1 MNNYIKLLVTFLLV
15 ASACN
20 PKSRKSEDT
29 LVSYE
34 QNCQTTYADSTDVNY
49 LWACFL
55 NNGTT
60 DSLKT
65 VYSNN
70 SIKVVESGE
79 VISGL
84 QNISDDYR
92 KNDFSIDTVYSIKRI
107 AANATKTYDYEI
119 GAFTTENEA
128 LFKHLLIW
136 NNQYPQKRVFEF
148 IAESTKAIPVDPGIH
163 AQREK
168 WIALCNLHN
177 ATQLV
182 TELYHANALYFNH
195 KPVIVGWDAIAK
207 DYQYMNDKNYSLRLE
222 PIKLEMVA
230 ENLAY
235 EIGQCIGTY
244 NGKYLLVWKKDG
256 KGDWKILVDS
266 NI

>member
-1 MNNYIKLLVTFLLV
+1 MLTCGTKR
-15 ASACN
+15 
-20 PKSRKSEDT
+20 PKSKDT
-29 LVSYE
+29 PVSFE
-34 QNCQTTYADSTDVNY
+34 QNCQTTYSDSTDVNH

-55 NNGTT
+55 SKGIT

-65 VYSNN
+65 VYATN
-70 SIKVVESGE
+70 SIKVAESGE

-84 QNISDDYR
+84 QNISDYYR

-119 GAFTTENEA
+119 GAFTTENEV
-128 LFKHLLIW
+128 LFKHLIIW
-136 NNQYPQKRVFEF
+136 NNQYPQKRAFEF
-148 IAESTKAIPVDPGIH
+148 ISESKKAIPI
-163 AQREK
+163 ANTINKQREK

-177 ATQLV
+177 ATKLV
-182 TELYHANALYFNH
+182 TELYHVNALYFNH
-195 KPVIVGWDAIAK
+195 KPVIVGLDSIAK
-207 DYQYMNDKNYSLRLE
+207 DYQYMNDKNYRLRLE

-244 NGKYLLVWKKDG
+244 NGKYLLVWKKDD